1 MGSPPEDDSEF
12 RRALADVKPL
22 SKKKRVELRRP
33 APAPYPR
40 QTRLDE
46 KAVLT
51 ESLGPI
57 SLDDALDSG
66 NELVFLRNDHSKDL
80 LRKLRRG
87 HWKVQDELDLHGL
100 NRHEALS
107 FTRDFLIES
116 ARRGLRCV
124 RIVHGKGLGSPDRE
138 SVLKAVLRR
147 WLPRQLDVL
156 AFTQAPAAQ
165 GGSGA
170 VLVLLNAKPRL
181 R

>member
-1 MGSPPEDDSEF
+1 MGWPPE
-12 RRALADVKPL
+12 DVKPL
-22 SKKKRVELRRP
+22 AKKKRVELRRP

-46 KAVLT
+46 QAALA

-57 SLDDALDSG
+57 SPDDAPDTG
-66 NELVFLRNDHSKDL
+66 DELSLGARDV

-100 NRHEALS
+100 NRHDALS
-107 FTRDFLIES
+107 LTRDFLS
-116 ARRGLRCV
+116 GATKRGLRCV
-124 RIVHGKGLGSPDRE
+124 RIVHGKGLGSPNRE
-138 SVLKAVLRR
+138 SVLKAMLRK
-147 WLPRQLDVL
+147 WLPQQLVVL

-165 GGSGA
+165 GGGGA
-170 VLVLLNAKPRL
+170 VLVLLQRVDSS